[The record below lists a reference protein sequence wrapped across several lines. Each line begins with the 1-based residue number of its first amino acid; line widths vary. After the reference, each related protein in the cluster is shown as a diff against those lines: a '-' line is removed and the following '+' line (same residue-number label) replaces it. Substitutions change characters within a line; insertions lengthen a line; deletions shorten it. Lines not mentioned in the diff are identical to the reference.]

1 MTAGGAAERLIQRRL
16 AELGQVAGTLGVA
29 PDAVVER
36 VIGLRRELRE
46 AERQVER
53 LRDEV
58 RIASVRGSRNGGP
71 ARRDA
76 KVPLILETVEA
87 DGMNDLRG
95 WADRYLEVLGGSGVV
110 GVANQAIFAIKVSR
124 DLAAEHPAK
133 RLARLLGE
141 GGGSDEMAQGRL
153 TKPPLEAFQELEAS
167 LK

>member
-1 MTAGGAAERLIQRRL
+1 M
-16 AELGQVAGTLGVA
+16 
-29 PDAVVER
+29 
-36 VIGLRRELRE
+36 GLRRELRE

-71 ARRDA
+71 ARRYA

>member
-1 MTAGGAAERLIQRRL
+1 
-16 AELGQVAGTLGVA
+16 
-29 PDAVVER
+29 
-36 VIGLRRELRE
+36 
-46 AERQVER
+46 
-53 LRDEV
+53 
-58 RIASVRGSRNGGP
+58 
-71 ARRDA
+71 
-76 KVPLILETVEA
+76 VPLILETVDA

-124 DLAAEHPAK
+124 DLATEHSAK